1 MDKLKMGQVTLKGSV
16 HFTTAR
22 VAEQSVPALELRVEG
37 PVDEAAL
44 AAMEQGELEIYG
56 ADGVLQG
63 THKGYS
69 KVLRHSVIV
78 AKVSD
83 AQQQLADAKAE
94 LESLQAEQQALEQ
107 EHAALL
113 YERLTGEVLA

>member
-1 MDKLKMGQVTLKGSV
+1 MDKLKMGNVVLGGSAY
-16 HFTTAR
+16 FTTAK

-44 AAMEQGELEIYG
+44 EAMKLGKLEIYG

-63 THKGYS
+63 VHNGYNT
-69 KVLRHSVIV
+69 VVRHSVLL

-83 AQQQLADAKAE
+83 AQQQLAEAKAQ
-94 LESLQAEQQALEQ
+94 LEALQNEKEALER

-113 YERLTGEVLA
+113 YTSLTGEVL

>member
-1 MDKLKMGQVTLKGSV
+1 MDKLKMGDVTLKGSV

-37 PVDEAAL
+37 PVDATALEA
-44 AAMEQGELEIYG
+44 MKTGKLEIYG
-56 ADGVLQG
+56 EDGVLQG
-63 THKGYS
+63 TQNGYHT
-69 KVLRHSVIV
+69 VVRHSVVI

-83 AQQQLADAKAE
+83 VQQQLAEAKE
-94 LESLQAEQQALEQ
+94 QLETLQAEKEILEA

-113 YERLTGEVLA
+113 YTSLTGEVL

>member
-1 MDKLKMGQVTLKGSV
+1 MDKLKMGDVTLQGSV

-37 PVDEAAL
+37 PVEAAAL
-44 AAMEQGELEIYG
+44 EAMKAGKLEIYG
-56 ADGVLQG
+56 EDGVLQG
-63 THKGYS
+63 SQTGYS
-69 KVLRHSVIV
+69 TVVRHSVVI

-83 AQQQLADAKAE
+83 VQQQLAEAKAQLEE
-94 LESLQAEQQALEQ
+94 LQDEKNLLEA

-113 YERLTGEVLA
+113 YTSLTGEVL

>member
-1 MDKLKMGQVTLKGSV
+1 MDKLKMGDVTLQGSV

-37 PVDEAAL
+37 PVDEAVLEAVK
-44 AAMEQGELEIYG
+44 AGKLEIYG
-56 ADGVLQG
+56 EDGVLQG
-63 THKGYS
+63 TQTGYNT
-69 KVLRHSVIV
+69 VVRHSVVI

-83 AQQQLADAKAE
+83 VQQQLAEAKAQLEE
-94 LESLQAEQQALEQ
+94 LQDEKNLLEA

-113 YERLTGEVLA
+113 YTSLTGEVL

>member
-1 MDKLKMGQVTLKGSV
+1 MDKLKMGDVTLNGSV

-37 PVDEAAL
+37 PVEAAAL
-44 AAMEQGELEIYG
+44 EAMKAGKLEIYG
-56 ADGVLQG
+56 EDGVLQG
-63 THKGYS
+63 AQIGYNT
-69 KVLRHSVIV
+69 VVRHSVVI

-83 AQQQLADAKAE
+83 VQQQLAEAKAQLEE
-94 LESLQAEQQALEQ
+94 LQDEKNLLEA

-113 YERLTGEVLA
+113 YTSLTGEVL